1 MESTGLTIRRLEGE
15 ADAALYREIRL
26 ESLRASPEAFG
37 SDDASESAL
46 PFEHFVTRLSDSH
59 VFGAFRGGALVG
71 IAGFAVARG
80 VKSAHKGFLWGVY
93 VRPRARANGVARKL
107 IEAALTAAAVQVELI
122 QLTVERG
129 NLSARRLYTNLG
141 FSEYGLEKNARKIGD
156 HYVDD
161 ILMAKPLAR

>member
-1 MESTGLTIRRLEGE
+1 MEGE

-37 SDDASESAL
+37 SDDATESAL
-46 PFEHFVTRLSDSH
+46 PFEHFVTRLADSH
-59 VFGAFRGGALVG
+59 VLGAFRGDELVG

-107 IEAALTAAAVQVELI
+107 IEAVLAAADGQVELI

-129 NLSARRLYTNLG
+129 NLKACRLYNSLG
-141 FSEYGLEKNARKIGD
+141 FSEFGLEQNARKIGD
-156 HYVDD
+156 RYFDD
-161 ILMAKPLAR
+161 ILIARPLAR